1 MTLLAKYG
9 IIYTYLLLVMGISFG
24 ASKLL
29 RSNEISRNIIHICAG
44 MGWIFYKVLFPATIH
59 PVIISFSFVVLTLVT
74 TKLKIKFVERE
85 NGSLGTVFFT
95 LSMFVMSVLGYNNL
109 PLFNIFGLS
118 LIHI

>member
-59 PVIISFSFVVLTLVT
+59 PVIISFSFCCFNTCNNKT
-74 TKLKIKFVERE
+74 E
-85 NGSLGTVFFT
+85 NKVCRKRKW
-95 LSMFVMSVLGYNNL
+95 LSWNSILYFEYVCYVCSR
-109 PLFNIFGLS
+109 I
-118 LIHI
+118 